1 MRTFYFLIFLNFIL
15 IYSSKIS
22 KNRNNN
28 LKTFS
33 KKLVR
38 KLAGSK
44 PTIISFYYY
53 WTNTQEIHFLTKI
66 KYNNEFDIP
75 DPNEINLPITV
86 YYKNRENTT
95 HSIKCKNNTEHVN
108 NFVIY
113 NCTGNASSNNISK
126 IEYNHNDTEYE
137 LSTLAASTKNDI
149 RNGNTKFF
157 NSTNTTIIENA
168 EIMKI
173 TLSKLIIK
181 GDSCI
186 SESNNI
192 KLVLPYNGNIKELS
206 CKGYNST
213 NKKDEEF
220 FYLECNNNGIKT
232 NINNVYGYYVNQYS
246 DFIINFANP
255 NSTDINYEEY
265 IPNRKKKSGMSTGGI
280 IAIIIPLVIVLLGV
294 VALIMAIKMRTPTPP
309 LKEIAG
315 NNNTVGVAG
324 MASSETVVNK

>member
-1 MRTFYFLIFLNFIL
+1 
-15 IYSSKIS
+15 
-22 KNRNNN
+22 
-28 LKTFS
+28 
-33 KKLVR
+33 
-38 KLAGSK
+38 
-44 PTIISFYYY
+44 
-53 WTNTQEIHFLTKI
+53 
-66 KYNNEFDIP
+66 
-75 DPNEINLPITV
+75 
-86 YYKNRENTT
+86 
-95 HSIKCKNNTEHVN
+95 
-108 NFVIY
+108 
-113 NCTGNASSNNISK
+113 
-126 IEYNHNDTEYE
+126 
-137 LSTLAASTKNDI
+137 
-149 RNGNTKFF
+149 
-157 NSTNTTIIENA
+157 
-168 EIMKI
+168 MKI

-265 IPNRKKKSGMSTGGI
+265 IPHRRKKSGMSTGGI
-280 IAIIIPLVIVLLGV
+280 IEIIIPLVIVLLGV

>member
-1 MRTFYFLIFLNFIL
+1 M
-15 IYSSKIS
+15 
-22 KNRNNN
+22 
-28 LKTFS
+28 
-33 KKLVR
+33 
-38 KLAGSK
+38 
-44 PTIISFYYY
+44 
-53 WTNTQEIHFLTKI
+53 
-66 KYNNEFDIP
+66 
-75 DPNEINLPITV
+75 
-86 YYKNRENTT
+86 
-95 HSIKCKNNTEHVN
+95 KNNTEPVN

-113 NCTGNASSNNISK
+113 NCIGNATSNNISK

-168 EIMKI
+168 KI
-173 TLSKLIIK
+173 TKTTRSKLIIK

-255 NSTDINYEEY
+255 NSTDINYEVFSVYQIEEEDY
-265 IPNRKKKSGMSTGGI
+265 YLKTAFENESFITFVNNLKYRSIKDFGVDITEDNSILTLSTCANDNNYRVVLH
-280 IAIIIPLVIVLLGV
+280 AI
-294 VALIMAIKMRTPTPP
+294 
-309 LKEIAG
+309 
-315 NNNTVGVAG
+315 
-324 MASSETVVNK
+324 NK